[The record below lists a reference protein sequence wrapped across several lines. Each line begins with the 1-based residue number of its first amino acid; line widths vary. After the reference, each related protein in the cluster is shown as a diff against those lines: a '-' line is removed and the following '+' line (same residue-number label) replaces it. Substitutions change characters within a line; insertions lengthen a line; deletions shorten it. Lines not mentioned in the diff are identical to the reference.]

1 MSPPS
6 PVEERGPLPLD
17 LYRSGMLRRWGPVYY
32 ASGLGLLFRRLA
44 MTEPSAERVRQAAAR
59 GPVVYVLRGRSAIDY
74 LALNEVLRRR
84 RLPLATLC
92 TAARTWPFL
101 PAAELL
107 RSLGEGLR
115 WRLSHG
121 RLPHP
126 IRSGLLGQHL
136 RSGAHAAI
144 SLRAAG
150 DWRDLFRPPE
160 APDPIGALLEAQA
173 GSERPIQVLPVAV
186 IWARPPGRSRPAGLR
201 ALLGSDEEPGSLMR
215 ALAMASG
222 RRRAM
227 VEIGLP
233 VDLAEYLER
242 YREEPDRRRTKRL
255 RLLLLRYI
263 YREQQVVRGPRLR
276 SHRWVRRRVLRSPRI
291 AAVLRAEAA
300 SSGRSIEALQR
311 DLVRLY
317 DRMAARFSYP
327 WVAAARRVVGAF
339 WDRIYSG
346 IDVGEQDIERVR
358 QAQRE
363 GVCVLVPCH
372 KSHIDYMLL
381 STVLDSHDIVIPH
394 VVAGENLSFF
404 PLGAIFRRLGAF
416 FIRRS
421 FRGERI
427 FPAVFET
434 YLAHLMREGYTIEF
448 FIEGGRSRTGK
459 LLPPK
464 IGVLGLTVEAG
475 IEARIG
481 RQTLSEVTW
490 LPVSISYERVAEE
503 APYARELAGDE
514 KRPESLSEVVK
525 AGRVLSKRFGRV
537 YVRTGE
543 PLRLSELLA
552 EQPAPWAQLD
562 RAQKRRALI
571 RLGERIVS
579 RIAERVVALPTG
591 LVALALLAQST
602 PEIEPGV
609 LEARAR
615 RLRDLLDRA
624 GAEPS
629 KALASPGWALREA
642 LSRFL
647 REGKVL
653 REQDPGGA
661 VRFRVVPDQ
670 RISLEYYK
678 NTLLHYLLPG
688 ALAASLIRAGGAP
701 ARRIDPEALRPDFVR
716 LLHAFRYEFVLDPD
730 TDRAGLLDR
739 GLEQLRQYGALGEAE
754 GGGLC
759 VCDRALNDELAELVL
774 NFQESYF
781 ATLRGLLLLRGRD
794 IAPEA
799 LPGALRE
806 LAGKLLAV
814 ADISRPEAL
823 SQINLKNA
831 ARAFAEDGVYRWRS
845 GGAGLDLD
853 GLLHREYLGLFR
865 RLVRREIGR

>member
-6 PVEERGPLPLD
+6 PAEERGSPPVR
-17 LYRSGMLRRWGPVYY
+17 YRSGMLRRWGPLYY

-44 MTEPSAERVRQAAAR
+44 MTEPSAERVRRAAAR
-59 GPVVYVLRGRSAIDY
+59 GPVVYVLRGRSTIDY

-84 RLPLATLC
+84 RLPLAGLC
-92 TAARTWPFL
+92 TGARTGPFL

-115 WRLSHG
+115 WRLRRG
-121 RLPHP
+121 RLPDP
-126 IRSGLLGQHL
+126 IRSGLLGRHL
-136 RSGAHAAI
+136 LSGAHAAI
-144 SLRAAG
+144 SLRTAG

-173 GSERPIQVLPVAV
+173 RSDRPIQVLPVAV

-201 ALLGSDEEPGSLMR
+201 ALLGSDEEPGGLMR

-242 YREEPDRRRTKRL
+242 YRTEPPRRRTKRL

-300 SSGRSIEALQR
+300 SSGRSIESLQR

-327 WVAAARRVVGAF
+327 WVAVARRVVGAF

-537 YVRTGE
+537 YVRMGE

-562 RAQKRRALI
+562 RGQQRRALI

-591 LVALALLAQST
+591 VVAMALLAQSA

-609 LEARAR
+609 LEARVR
-615 RLRDLLDRA
+615 RLRDLLDGA

-653 REQDPGGA
+653 REQAPGGA
-661 VRFRVVPDQ
+661 VRFRVVPEQ

-678 NTLLHYLLPG
+678 NALLHYLLPG
-688 ALAASLIRAGGAP
+688 ALAASLIRAGDP
-701 ARRIDPEALRPDFVR
+701 AGGIDPEALRPDFVR

-739 GLEQLRQYGALGEAE
+739 GLEQLRQYGALVEAG
-754 GGGLC
+754 GGGLELR
-759 VCDRALNDELAELVL
+759 DRALNDELAELVL
-774 NFQESYF
+774 SFQESYF

-806 LAGKLLAV
+806 LAEKLLAV

-831 ARAFAEDGVYRWRS
+831 ARAFAEDGIYRWRS
-845 GGAGLDLD
+845 GGAGLAID
-853 GLLHREYLGLFR
+853 GALHREYLGLFR
-865 RLVRREIGR
+865 RLVLRGIGR